1 MEDAFRYP
9 KLVLA
14 ASTYNNDV
22 FPFMKTFI
30 HHLTER
36 NYQNRT
42 VALMENGTWAPN
54 AAKVMRGLLEGG
66 KNLNVLE
73 DVITIRSAMNEEN
86 KQAIAE
92 LAKKLM

>member
-1 MEDAFRYP
+1 M
-9 KLVLA
+9 
-14 ASTYNNDV
+14 N
-22 FPFMKTFI
+22 TFI

-54 AAKVMRGLLEGG
+54 AAKVMRGLLEGC

-86 KQAIAE
+86 KAAIAA
-92 LAKKLM
+92 LAQQLA